1 MRIAFLFSLGGLQRA
16 HIKSRNKKNQNQNT
30 NQSTHT
36 TNQSTAI
43 KRGVKERALCNYAKK
58 MYMIYGVNQ
67 KFYLSLPILL
77 SFNHFSNY
85 IAIAHY

>member
-1 MRIAFLFSLGGLQRA
+1 MRIAFLFSLGGYKALT
-16 HIKSRNKKNQNQNT
+16 QNQEIKKPKQN
-30 NQSTHT
+30 

-58 MYMIYGVNQ
+58 MYMIYAVNQ

-85 IAIAHY
+85 ISIAHY

>member
-1 MRIAFLFSLGGLQRA
+1 MQ
-16 HIKSRNKKNQNQNT
+16 
-30 NQSTHT
+30 
-36 TNQSTAI
+36 
-43 KRGVKERALCNYAKK
+43 LCKK
-58 MYMIYGVNQ
+58 MYMIYAVNQ

>member
-1 MRIAFLFSLGGLQRA
+1 MRIAFLFSLGGYKELTQSQE
-16 HIKSRNKKNQNQNT
+16 IKKPKTKHQSINPHHQSINRYQKRRKRKNLMQ
-30 NQSTHT
+30 
-36 TNQSTAI
+36 
-43 KRGVKERALCNYAKK
+43 LCKK
-58 MYMIYGVNQ
+58 MYMIYAVNQ

>member
-1 MRIAFLFSLGGLQRA
+1 MRIAFLFSLGGYKELT
-16 HIKSRNKKNQNQNT
+16 QNQEIKKT
-30 NQSTHT
+30 KHT

-58 MYMIYGVNQ
+58 MYMIYAVNQ

>member
-1 MRIAFLFSLGGLQRA
+1 MRIAFLFSLGGYKELT
-16 HIKSRNKKNQNQNT
+16 QNQEIKKT
-30 NQSTHT
+30 KPKHQSI
-36 TNQSTAI
+36 NRYQ
-43 KRGVKERALCNYAKK
+43 KRRKRKSLMQLCKK
-58 MYMIYGVNQ
+58 MYTIYGVNQ

>member
-1 MRIAFLFSLGGLQRA
+1 MQ
-16 HIKSRNKKNQNQNT
+16 
-30 NQSTHT
+30 
-36 TNQSTAI
+36 
-43 KRGVKERALCNYAKK
+43 LCNYAKK
-58 MYMIYGVNQ
+58 MYMIYAVNQ

>member
-1 MRIAFLFSLGGLQRA
+1 MRIAFLFSLGGYKAL
-16 HIKSRNKKNQNQNT
+16 
-30 NQSTHT
+30 
-36 TNQSTAI
+36 TAI

>member
-1 MRIAFLFSLGGLQRA
+1 M
-16 HIKSRNKKNQNQNT
+16 
-30 NQSTHT
+30 
-36 TNQSTAI
+36 
-43 KRGVKERALCNYAKK
+43 KEPCNYAKK

>member
-1 MRIAFLFSLGGLQRA
+1 MRIAFLFSLGGGYKGLTQNQE
-16 HIKSRNKKNQNQNT
+16 IKKPKQNT

-36 TNQSTAI
+36 TNQSTVI

-85 IAIAHY
+85 IEIAHY